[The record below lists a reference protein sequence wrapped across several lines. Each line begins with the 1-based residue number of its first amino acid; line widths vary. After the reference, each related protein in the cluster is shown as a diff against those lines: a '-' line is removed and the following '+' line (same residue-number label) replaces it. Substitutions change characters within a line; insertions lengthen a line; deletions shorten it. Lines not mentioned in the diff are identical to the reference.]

1 MKVNV
6 MKPNRSNLSVPGH
19 VKKMHGKAIN
29 CAADVI
35 MLDLEDSVPPDKK
48 ITARE
53 MAVQSLRE
61 MNWNE
66 KTVTVRVNAL
76 DTPFAYRDILEIAEK
91 AGDIIN
97 AIVIPKINHP
107 GDVHFVSRL
116 LDGIEMEKGF
126 KREIQIEASIETA
139 QGMAAVSQIAQA
151 SHRLKTLVFGV
162 ADYSDSIGAGLMSIS
177 GHGEKEGDLYPG
189 HRWHY
194 PLSKMVMTAKAN
206 NLLAIDAPYGYFKD
220 LEGLCHS
227 ASLARALGC
236 NGKWVIHPDQIDV
249 VNQAFTPSPQ
259 DIKRAKTIL
268 DACET
273 AEHKGKGA
281 IGIEGR
287 MVDQATL
294 RLAKTLWAQAAYLGL
309 V

>member
-1 MKVNV
+1 MKTNP

-19 VKKMHGKAIN
+19 VKKMHGKAID
-29 CAADVI
+29 CAADVV

-48 ITARE
+48 VTARE
-53 MAVQSLRE
+53 LVVQSLRH
-61 MNWNE
+61 MNWKE
-66 KTVTVRVNAL
+66 KTVTVRVNSL
-76 DTPFAYRDILEIAEK
+76 DTPFAYRDILDIAEK

-97 AIVIPKINHP
+97 AIVLPKIHHP

-116 LDGIEMEKGF
+116 LDGIEMAKRF

-139 QGMAAVSQIAQA
+139 RGMAAVSQIAQA
-151 SHRLKTLVFGV
+151 SRRLKTLVFGV
-162 ADYSDSIGAGLMSIS
+162 ADYSNSIGAGLMSIS
-177 GHGEKEGDLYPG
+177 GHGENEANLYPG

-194 PLSKMVMTAKAN
+194 SMSKMVMAAKAN

-220 LEGLCHS
+220 REGLCHS
-227 ASLARALGC
+227 ASLARALGF

-249 VNQAFTPSPQ
+249 VNQVFSPSPE

-268 DACET
+268 DACEA
-273 AEHKGKGA
+273 AEHNGKGA